1 MASPHVSLKRGKV
14 GNGAAHAAYVEGE
27 GKYADR
33 DDVRAVIDGNL
44 PAWAGGDAR
53 KFFAAA
59 DANERKNGRAYLEVE
74 AAIPREAADPVAWAR
89 EFTQSLLGERFAYR
103 LAVHDRQAGDGGRNV
118 HLHLMFSDRP
128 TDGEHF
134 DAKRFFKRNGSTK
147 DRSWNKRD
155 KVDDVRWQFAKH
167 VREVVPGWEPPSA
180 GKPEPKIGPALPNA
194 GRLYHQV
201 RAERLAEVVQIRVER
216 QQEAEREKVRDELAE
231 ATKDLRTPW
240 EVDLPQL
247 ERRLNTLLT
256 MPLQPG
262 QQAELQELRRQA
274 ELERRRREDEARQKA
289 LKSKKSARHE
299 REVGDLLKIAL
310 YVRYCDMEGG
320 SDGGKRLRAEFQHE
334 MRNTP
339 AHLKNRAGYGQALV
353 VRLAAEELLR
363 DGLIHEDVATALGV
377 NAKLAKSLGP
387 TGLAKETSKDLM
399 AAINAAGAANANVRE
414 QVQQMSLA
422 LNAAAAT
429 IMQAQPGDYSAA
441 ANAAGIVASAA
452 TQVHSFSAGQASTA
466 GEQPAA
472 KPPAAADKAASSAPA
487 PKPSGP
493 KP

>member
-1 MASPHVSLKRGKV
+1 MASPHVSFKRGKV
-14 GNGAAHAAYVEGE
+14 GNGAAHAAYVQGE

-33 DDVRAVIDGNL
+33 DDVRAVVDGNL
-44 PAWAGGDAR
+44 PAWACDDAYA
-53 KFFAAA
+53 FFAAA

-89 EFTQSLLGERFAYR
+89 EFAQSLLGDRFAYR

-134 DAKRFFKRNGSTK
+134 DAKRFFKRNGSMK

-155 KVDDVRWQFAKH
+155 KVHEVRWLFAKH
-167 VREVVPGWEPPSA
+167 VREVVPGWEPPA
-180 GKPEPKIGPALPNA
+180 PAKPEPKIGPALPKA
-194 GRLYHQV
+194 GTLYHQV
-201 RAERLAEVVQIRVER
+201 RTARLAEVEQIRIER
-216 QQEAEREKVRDELAE
+216 RQEAEREKIRDDLAE
-231 ATKDLRTPW
+231 ATKDLRIPW

-247 ERRLNTLLT
+247 ERRLNALLT
-256 MPLQPG
+256 MPLQLG
-262 QQAELQELRRQA
+262 QQAELQELRRKA
-274 ELERRRREDEARQKA
+274 ELERRRREAEARQTA
-289 LKSKKSARHE
+289 RELKNAPQHGCAK
-299 REVGDLLKIAL
+299 DLLKIAL
-310 YVRYCDMEGG
+310 YARYCELEGD
-320 SDGGKRLRAEFQHE
+320 SAGGKRLRAEFQRE

-339 AHLKNRAGYGQALV
+339 VTPRKRADYTQALV

-363 DGLIHEDVATALGV
+363 DGLIGEGVATALGV

-387 TGLAKETSKDLM
+387 NGLAKETSKHLM
-399 AAINAAGAANANVRE
+399 ASIKAAEVSNAAVGK
-414 QVQQMSLA
+414 QVGEMNLA

-429 IMQAQPGDYSAA
+429 IMQTMPGDYSAA

-452 TQVHSFSAGQASTA
+452 TQFRSFSAGRESKADGQPMAKA
-466 GEQPAA
+466 PAA
-472 KPPAAADKAASSAPA
+472 GKGAGAATTV
-487 PKPSGP
+487 PKPSAR